1 MGKRVAFIPEIRRKE
16 KGGRTLAGSD
26 SKTEKASPKRRQD
39 ERKKGNVLIS
49 KDIIAVVSL
58 VGSFYTL
65 KKVFPQIIE
74 NFTTFFYKTFAYAET
89 VSDIT
94 NSFALD
100 ITKETVLA
108 FFQIVGPVICI
119 STLLSIIATVAQTKP
134 IFVVDS
140 LKPKFN
146 RINPFEGIKRLFS
159 IRSLFDVLKGIIKI
173 TILIV
178 LLYSFI
184 ANSIL
189 TVSRTMQMDIYPS
202 CVVLLDMTMSLA
214 FKICLAFVG
223 ISVFD
228 YFFQWWEYERQIK
241 MSKHEMKEE
250 YKQMEG
256 DPKIKSRIREIQ
268 RRMAMSRMMQAV
280 PTADV
285 VIKNPTHFAVAL
297 KYDLEKN
304 GAPILLAKGQDEVAL
319 RIIKTAEENDV
330 FVLENK
336 PLARSLYATTDI
348 NKEIPADFYGTVAEI
363 LVHVYKLK
371 NKKLL

>member
-1 MGKRVAFIPEIRRKE
+1 M
-16 KGGRTLAGSD
+16 AGSD

-58 VGSFYTL
+58 VGSFYTI
-65 KKVFPQIIE
+65 KKIFPQIIE
-74 NFTTFFYKTFAYAET
+74 NFTTFIYKTFGYAET

-94 NSFALD
+94 NDFALE
-100 ITKETVLA
+100 ITKETMLA

-119 STLLSIIATVAQTKP
+119 SALLSIIATVAQTKP
-134 IFVVDS
+134 IFVADS

-146 RINPFEGIKRLFS
+146 RINPLEGIKRLFS

-173 TILIV
+173 TILIA

-184 ANSIL
+184 VNSIL
-189 TVSRTMQMDIYPS
+189 TLSRTIQMDIYPS
-202 CVVLLDMTMSLA
+202 CAVLFDMTMSLV

-256 DPKIKSRIREIQ
+256 DPKIKSKIREIQ

-297 KYDLEKN
+297 KYDLEKDS
-304 GAPILLAKGQDEVAL
+304 APILLAKGQDEVAL

-330 FVLENK
+330 FVIENK
-336 PLARSLYATTDI
+336 PLARSIYATTDI